1 MKDKP
6 KKKKAAPPPEP
17 EKAKKKTSVTGSAD
31 KQRLR
36 EGAGTLE
43 RMRTRIVGHGEAN
56 PFELKAHRLNFRTH
70 PESQMKALRG
80 SMDDL
85 GWMRDVLVSKRTG
98 IIVDGHARV
107 EEARRRKV
115 MVPVCY
121 LDLSPEEENKALAL
135 LDPISEMAGRDDRL
149 FMELLDTISTDVEAV
164 NEALTKMA
172 PLKGPKTAEEAHGEF
187 VQTSTA
193 ILQLTTDVFFPS
205 SNKWGIP
212 DIRPDMLYDGDAPL
226 TTWPSPDPK
235 GAPQFYVYGEGGFDE
250 RVNGKIITFYTEDWR
265 FERIWEDN
273 INALSTLLPLSPAAF
288 TSPDF
293 SLWADDPLACQIW
306 NIYRARWISRYWQEA
321 GIKCIPS
328 LATSTNPACYDF
340 AYDGF
345 PERPSIMSMQMRNG
359 GYKQR
364 SQVNA
369 AEKEIA
375 QLIER
380 VNPQRLVIYG
390 SSARDRVAHYLPGGV
405 EYIWADDFSA
415 AWFENGQ
422 KMKAEKMAANLGITV
437 AEAAVRIENERKT
450 PKKKPKAAGKP
461 AGKHRANS
469 L

>member
-1 MKDKP
+1 MKTKP
-6 KKKKAAPPPEP
+6 SKKATAEP
-17 EKAKKKTSVTGSAD
+17 STPAKKAKPTSTASGGST
-31 KQRLR
+31 KQLLKS
-36 EGAGTLE
+36 GAGTLE
-43 RMRTRIVGHGEAN
+43 RMRTRIVGHSEAN

-115 MVPVCY
+115 MVPVCW
-121 LDLSPEEENKALAL
+121 LDLSPDEENKALAL
-135 LDPISEMAGRDDRL
+135 LDPISEMAGRDDRM
-149 FMELLDTISTDVEAV
+149 FMELLDSISTENDAV
-164 NEALTKMA
+164 NDALTKMA
-172 PLKGPKTAEEAHGEF
+172 PLKGPKEAEGEHGEF

-193 ILQLTTDVFFPS
+193 ILQFNTDVFFPS

-212 DIRPDMLYDGDAPL
+212 DLREDMLYDGDAPL
-226 TTWPSPDPK
+226 TTWPTPDPK

-250 RVNGKIITFYTEDWR
+250 RVTDKILTFYTEDWR
-265 FERIWEDN
+265 FERIWNDN
-273 INALSTLLPLSPAAF
+273 IEALAKIVPLRPAAF

-293 SLWADDPLACQIW
+293 SLWADDPLVCQLW

-328 LATSTNPACYDF
+328 LATSTNPACYEF

-345 PERPSIMSMQMRNG
+345 PTRPSLMSMQMRNG

-369 AEKEIA
+369 LEKEIA
-375 QLIER
+375 ELIER
-380 VNPQRLVIYG
+380 VNPMRLVIYG
-390 SSARDRVAHYLPGGV
+390 DAARERVRQYLPGGV
-405 EYIWADDFSA
+405 EYIWASDFSSG
-415 AWFENGQ
+415 WFANGQ
-422 KMKAEKMAANLGITV
+422 KMKAEKMAANLGISKD
-437 AEAAVRIENERKT
+437 EAAARLASERES
-450 PKKKPKAAGKP
+450 KKKVKK
-461 AGKHRANS
+461 
-469 L
+469 